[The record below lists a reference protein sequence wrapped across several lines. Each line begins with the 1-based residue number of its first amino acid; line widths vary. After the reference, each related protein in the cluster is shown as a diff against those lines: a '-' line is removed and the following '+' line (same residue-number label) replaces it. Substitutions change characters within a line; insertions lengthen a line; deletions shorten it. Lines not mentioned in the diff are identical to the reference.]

1 MCLNRSSSYRA
12 LCPLCSPL
20 CPCYFLKKNPKPQ
33 RGLSSD
39 VAALKIQLSNQGLQ
53 IVKSI
58 CFGAHRGQRK
68 KFISPFALWSSHAL
82 NCFCFPVSAIDYT
95 ITGDV
100 LQWCGGQRYSSIW
113 NPLVIIWIESSPLEG
128 YIFFPLSSTA
138 VQRKK
143 CITVSGSQKVCEWR
157 SGRSFS
163 LASMNCPFSLVEA
176 SVLKPVRSKSEWNHP
191 LAPWFIIIGHWLI
204 RHSCYLVSFYPHGF
218 SVFFVFFCFVLFFCV
233 VFF

>member
-1 MCLNRSSSYRA
+1 MNRSSSYRA

-20 CPCYFLKKNPKPQ
+20 CPCYFLKKNSKPQ

-39 VAALKIQLSNQGLQ
+39 VAALKSNSPIRAYRLS
-53 IVKSI
+53 
-58 CFGAHRGQRK
+58 
-68 KFISPFALWSSHAL
+68 SPSALERTEDKERNSSVPLPFDHHTFWTAS
-82 NCFCFPVSAIDYT
+82 CFPVSAIDYT

-100 LQWCGGQRYSSIW
+100 LQWCGGHRYSSIW

-128 YIFFPLSSTA
+128 YLFFLLSSTV

-163 LASMNCPFSLVEA
+163 LASMNCPFRLVEA
-176 SVLKPVRSKSEWNHP
+176 SVLKPVRLKSEWNHP
-191 LAPWFIIIGHWLI
+191 LAPWFILIGH
-204 RHSCYLVSFYPHGF
+204 
-218 SVFFVFFCFVLFFCV
+218 
-233 VFF
+233 